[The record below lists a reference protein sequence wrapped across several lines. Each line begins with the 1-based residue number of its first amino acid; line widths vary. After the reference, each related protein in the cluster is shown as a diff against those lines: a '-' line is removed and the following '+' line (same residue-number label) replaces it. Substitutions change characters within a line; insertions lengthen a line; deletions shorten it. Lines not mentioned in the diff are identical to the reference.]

1 MEEGRSAL
9 LQVNGPRPLWGKDFP
24 PHPHFLRSCGGHG
37 VMWFFPSGSRR
48 RLCRLTCPP
57 PAANSSSR
65 FALRQRAF
73 AALRSPASHL
83 LLAPLLPQRSSFTSA
98 PRRIPRLLCRAEA
111 SRGIHFHGQ
120 LSGLLRYMVGVLGF
134 EPRTSSLSGTRSNQL
149 SYTPIRD
156 YRSLNGCGLVKWWSR
171 RDSNPQHPACKAGAL
186 AIELRPR
193 SHVVSPSGILT

>member
-1 MEEGRSAL
+1 
-9 LQVNGPRPLWGKDFP
+9 
-24 PHPHFLRSCGGHG
+24 
-37 VMWFFPSGSRR
+37 MWFFPPGSRR

-149 SYTPIRD
+149 SYTPFCPKKLLAFRP
-156 YRSLNGCGLVKWWSR
+156 RASGPR
-171 RDSNPQHPACKAGAL
+171 FAGPLLFGGPGWAL
-186 AIELRPR
+186 ATLRVPIPALR
-193 SHVVSPSGILT
+193 HSVRLRRTRACEFGTFPQEHTLKRILT